1 MLSEPSS
8 DPSENQITVSMG
20 VAVGQG
26 PIKMEELLSR
36 ADDALYQAKRN
47 GRNRVESAK
56 GTHSTIDDQVSA
68 MTRDSS
74 DRP

>member
-1 MLSEPSS
+1 
-8 DPSENQITVSMG
+8 
-20 VAVGQG
+20 
-26 PIKMEELLSR
+26 MEELLSR

-56 GTHSTIDDQVSA
+56 GTRYTIDDQVSA

-74 DRP
+74 DHL